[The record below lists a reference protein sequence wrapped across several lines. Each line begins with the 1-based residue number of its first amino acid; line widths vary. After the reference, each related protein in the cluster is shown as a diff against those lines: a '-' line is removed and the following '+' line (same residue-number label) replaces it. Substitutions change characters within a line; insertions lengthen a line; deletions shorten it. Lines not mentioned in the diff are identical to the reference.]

1 MIRRKLIPALTLAT
15 GLLAG
20 AAVSAA
26 AHEGEPHPTPTPVAA
41 GEATYLVA
49 RMTGDQEVP
58 TTSAGP
64 RVGDPNGQ
72 AVTYLRIR
80 GNQVSFAINWK
91 NIAAPTAGHIHA
103 GVNGQNGGV
112 KVGFFGA
119 LPSTARAVT
128 GSVTVADEALLE
140 SLKTNPESFYCNLHT
155 AEFPGGAVRGQFTKS
170 NPVDLNKVL
179 HNGPLAA
186 LADGDQEVTGG
197 DVDGDAT
204 AFVRASGSKV
214 SYSLKWSGIASPTAG
229 HIHSG
234 KVGVNGPVAV
244 GFFAAPDGLG
254 QTIDGIAGVVT
265 GLDKDIVKGIKRHPS
280 NYYVNIHNAE
290 FPGGAVRGQ
299 LFRAG

>member
-1 MIRRKLIPALTLAT
+1 MLRRKLFTALTLAT

-20 AAVSAA
+20 AAVSAS
-26 AHEGEPHPTPTPVAA
+26 AHEGEPHPAPAPAPT

-58 TTSAGP
+58 TALGGP
-64 RVGDPNGQ
+64 KVGDQDGQ

-80 GNQVSFAINWK
+80 GNQVSFAIKWK

-103 GVNGQNGGV
+103 GVTGQNGPV

-128 GSVTVADEALLE
+128 GSVTVADETLLD
-140 SLKTNPESFYCNLHT
+140 SLKTDPESFYSNLHT
-155 AEFPGGAVRGQFTKS
+155 AEFPGGAVRGQFRKS
-170 NPVDLNKVL
+170 DPVDLNTVL
-179 HNGPLAA
+179 RNGPLAA

-197 DVDGDAT
+197 DVDGQAT
-204 AFVRASGSKV
+204 AFVRARGSKV
-214 SYSLKWSGIASPTAG
+214 SYSLKWSGIAAPTAG
-229 HIHSG
+229 HIHAG
-234 KVGVNGPVAV
+234 KAGVNGPVAV
-244 GFFAAPDGLG
+244 AFFGSALPE
-254 QTIDGIAGVVT
+254 TVDGIAGVVT
-265 GLDKDIVKGIKRHPS
+265 DVNDDTVDAIRHNPS
-280 NYYVNIHNAE
+280 SHYVNIHNAD